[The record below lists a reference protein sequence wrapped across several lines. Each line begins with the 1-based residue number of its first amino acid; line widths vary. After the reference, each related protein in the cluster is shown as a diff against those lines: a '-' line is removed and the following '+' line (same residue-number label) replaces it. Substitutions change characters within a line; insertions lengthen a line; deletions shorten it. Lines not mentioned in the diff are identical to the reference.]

1 MSEQELIDVYLD
13 WVNNY
18 ISLDAFSGAHR
29 IDRALAVQRIRLGK
43 KYYQKRLEAL

>member
-1 MSEQELIDVYLD
+1 MSEQELVDVYLD
-13 WVNNY
+13 WVDNY
-18 ISLDAFSGAHR
+18 TSLDAFSGAHR

>member
-1 MSEQELIDVYLD
+1 MSEQELVDVYLD

-18 ISLDAFSGAHR
+18 TSLDAFSGSHG

-43 KYYQKRLEAL
+43 KYHQKRLEAL